1 MGNCGRLGK
10 LLRFFGVFCDYAL
23 GASLIHQNI
32 IGKDCACFVVTHVV
46 LHGHKELIGTGVE
59 Q

>member
-1 MGNCGRLGK
+1 MGDLVN
-10 LLRFFGVFCDYAL
+10 LRFFGVFCDCAL